1 MGVRG
6 FFSSRSPGVGSGNPF
21 QYSCLENPMD
31 RGPSG
36 LQSIGSQES
45 DTTEP
50 WSMHA
55 CDLSET
61 AN

>member
-1 MGVRG
+1 
-6 FFSSRSPGVGSGNPF
+6 
-21 QYSCLENPMD
+21 MD

-45 DTTEP
+45 DMTEP